1 MRHNSPVL
9 RFLILSL
16 MVGAAVAV
24 QACDVSCAVARY
36 RSNEPVC
43 ARVAL
48 NADSS
53 MTLRVVFDE
62 SQGTGAGYD
71 VLYAT
76 VESNGRAGPTQ
87 TLKASP
93 RRQPTGI
100 RCDFPPIRLTAR
112 HNNPARKVTT
122 SYPCEIVFG
131 YEKYSSVSRGVAMPL
146 TGSQTVS
153 ARKRESFSVS
163 STISLRGG
171 SDEWRYTFRGS
182 ITPSRDLSSAPT
194 WKSLESPTITVTTK
208 PDGRNPGNL
217 GIGLSLVAGPNELEC
232 RNGRVPLKAYVEVK
246 AANGKVVH
254 QGSSTLDKFT
264 FG

>member
-1 MRHNSPVL
+1 MRHNSPVF

-24 QACDVSCAVARY
+24 QFSDVSCAVARY
-36 RSNEPVC
+36 RSSQPLS

-48 NADSS
+48 NPDSS

-93 RRQPTGI
+93 RRQPMGI
-100 RCDFPPIRLTAR
+100 RCDFHPIRLTAQ
-112 HNNPARKVTT
+112 HNNPARKVAT

-182 ITPSRDLSSAPT
+182 ITPSWDLPSAPT
-194 WKSLESPTITVTTK
+194 WKFLESPTITITTR

-217 GIGLSLVAGPNELEC
+217 GIGLSLVAGANELEC
-232 RNGRVPLKAYVEVK
+232 RNGTSPLKAYVEVK

-254 QGSSTLDKFT
+254 RGSGTLDKFT